1 MNVHENKDIN
11 VKKSD
16 KVQWKAQ
23 SQTMQYNLQDKEING
38 IDDSDDLH
46 YISQYNEVATSV
58 QTYRQVTLTDVTIQ
72 WQAIITTQLPWQ
84 LGMPLLCNLLNYM
97 TMSSILNV

>member
-1 MNVHENKDIN
+1 
-11 VKKSD
+11 
-16 KVQWKAQ
+16 
-23 SQTMQYNLQDKEING
+23 MQYNLQDKEING

-72 WQAIITTQLPWQ
+72 
-84 LGMPLLCNLLNYM
+84 
-97 TMSSILNV
+97 